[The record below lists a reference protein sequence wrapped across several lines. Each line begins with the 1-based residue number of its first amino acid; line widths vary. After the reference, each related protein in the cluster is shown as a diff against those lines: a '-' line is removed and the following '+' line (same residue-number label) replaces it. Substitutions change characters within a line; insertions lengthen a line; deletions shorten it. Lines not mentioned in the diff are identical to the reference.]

1 MSAFTRY
8 ATAVLLVGLAVGCG
22 ARPDDPPRAPRSTP
36 PPAERRPDPPAPPH
50 RARPADAAP
59 ARSFTL
65 VATGDVIPAHPD
77 VLDTARDD
85 APVDGGYDFRP
96 MLRGVAPVVTSADLA
111 LCDLEAPLGPLG
123 GPFTGYPELQAPPQ
137 IATALK
143 ATGFDS
149 CATASSH
156 ALDQGEEGV
165 RRTLEALDTVG
176 LRHTGTARN
185 PAEATRP
192 ALLRAPGGALVAH
205 LAYTNDAEGGRPP
218 EDAPW
223 MLNPLDPARIVAD
236 ARAARRAGADVVVV
250 SPYWGTEYR
259 TAPDARQLRLAHL
272 LAAARTDGRPDIDL
286 IVGSRAHT
294 PQPFE
299 KVGGTWV
306 VYGLGDQLAG
316 VMTQARGD
324 WGAAARF
331 RFAPPARPGGRWR
344 VTRAEYVPLLTDVG
358 PPVRALDLTRTRGHD
373 DVRKEIDRAVLSRGA
388 ADDGLVRRH

>member
-1 MSAFTRY
+1 M
-8 ATAVLLVGLAVGCG
+8 
-22 ARPDDPPRAPRSTP
+22 
-36 PPAERRPDPPAPPH
+36 
-50 RARPADAAP
+50 
-59 ARSFTL
+59 
-65 VATGDVIPAHPD
+65 
-77 VLDTARDD
+77 
-85 APVDGGYDFRP
+85 
-96 MLRGVAPVVTSADLA
+96 
-111 LCDLEAPLGPLG
+111 
-123 GPFTGYPELQAPPQ
+123 
-137 IATALK
+137 
-143 ATGFDS
+143 
-149 CATASSH
+149 
-156 ALDQGEEGV
+156 
-165 RRTLEALDTVG
+165 
-176 LRHTGTARN
+176 
-185 PAEATRP
+185 
-192 ALLRAPGGALVAH
+192 AH
-205 LAYTNDAEGGRPP
+205 LAYTYDAEGGRPP

-388 ADDGLVRRH
+388 ADDGLVRRR